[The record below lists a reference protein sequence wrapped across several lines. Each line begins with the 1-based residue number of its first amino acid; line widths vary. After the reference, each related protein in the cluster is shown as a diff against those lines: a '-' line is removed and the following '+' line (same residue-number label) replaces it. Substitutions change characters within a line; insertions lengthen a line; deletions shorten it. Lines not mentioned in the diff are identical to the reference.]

1 MPWNTYSSFL
11 TKPRALQGGCWNSL
25 CFIATSTQTTSTLSG
40 RSCFLI
46 SSMYNKCQHQLWSNT
61 IMADIDRGN
70 EWHWSWLQS
79 NYLVGNPDFLC
90 GCSLTYKTHSDKVK
104 PLIPTA
110 LSTWLLFGH
119 VLFSSISLGYGT
131 FWGQVDALSP
141 CLSLSSGCA
150 REVLVAWQHK
160 MSCSGTNVFGVC
172 LIWRVVGPMV
182 CINTSTWSSTAQ
194 YCTVVKWT
202 VLSGWRSNEKNICI
216 KHGQPLHAVG

>member
-1 MPWNTYSSFL
+1 MN
-11 TKPRALQGGCWNSL
+11 RIDHGCSVIISL
-25 CFIATSTQTTSTLSG
+25 ETQ
-40 RSCFLI
+40 I
-46 SSMYNKCQHQLWSNT
+46 
-61 IMADIDRGN
+61 
-70 EWHWSWLQS
+70 
-79 NYLVGNPDFLC
+79 FLC

-119 VLFSSISLGYGT
+119 VLFSSISWGCRT

-150 REVLVAWQHK
+150 REVLVVWQHK
-160 MSCSGTNVFGVC
+160 MSCSGTNVFGVR

-182 CINTSTWSSTAQ
+182 CINTSTQMTRLPHSTAQ

-202 VLSGWRSNEKNICI
+202 VLSGWRSNENNVCIKNIDSHC
-216 KHGQPLHAVG
+216 KQLVSLFWEALA